1 MLTVN
6 DMLSIALK
14 IEGAGYS
21 YYSKLA
27 EKTTGK
33 IKELFSHLADQERDH
48 ASRFREMLKDIEN
61 LPVTAEWEDNVGYL
75 KSYAEISIFPKIESE
90 EVPQNLNK
98 AISAAMEVEKD
109 SIIFYGDLETFIPNS
124 ESLKKIIAEEK
135 RHLIDL
141 VKLYGTV

>member
-75 KSYAEISIFPKIESE
+75 KSFAEISFFPKIESE

-98 AISAAMEVEKD
+98 AISAAIEVEKD